1 MNKLIMLLAVTLLAG
16 CGGSSNKSS
25 VLTDKATV
33 TPKEVH
39 NIQPKDIPQYIE
51 KFKQDH
57 ARLEFLLDGIS
68 YDLSFVDN
76 EGNQIFAQYEKGL
89 IIIGFD
95 LDTGKPIKEL
105 TVLEGDISNLQK
117 LINAPTR
124 RLTAHNIEV
133 SEKNGDA
140 IYIGQLMDPTTTG
153 LYPVSLTINE
163 ALLSGGSS
171 KIKVVDDQ
179 AYITGALGTE
189 FYIQMQDLIANSPQV
204 KTLVLQ
210 NIEGSINDDINLHS
224 GRLVRQ
230 AQLNT
235 LMPKDGEAYSGG
247 VDLFLSGQQRI
258 YQDGGVLGVHSWCC
272 VEGKSAHL
280 LPKDHSAHGAQLTYV
295 REMLGTS
302 LGPDFYFFTL
312 KAAPF
317 NGIYNMTKA
326 EITQYFEQT
335 NP

>member
-1 MNKLIMLLAVTLLAG
+1 MLLAVTLLAG
-16 CGGSSNKSS
+16 CDGSSNKSS
-25 VLTDKATV
+25 ANTDKATA
-33 TPKEVH
+33 PLKEVH

-51 KFKQDH
+51 KFKQEH
-57 ARLEFLLDGIS
+57 ARLEFLLDGVS
-68 YDLSFVDN
+68 YDLTFLDN
-76 EGNQIFAQYEKGL
+76 EGKEIIAQYEKGL
-89 IIIGFD
+89 VIIGFD
-95 LDTGKPIKEL
+95 LGTGKPIKDL
-105 TVLEGDISNLQK
+105 TVLEGDINNLPK
-117 LINAPTR
+117 LLRAPTR

-317 NGIYNMTKA
+317 NGIHNMTKA
-326 EITQYFEQT
+326 EITQYFEQP